1 MSNNEFPLMTSNNEH
16 GDTATQG
23 FNDAVEISMD
33 SNLATDP
40 SWTRGQRNNGTDV
53 FASVDW
59 DPNDQMIQMPDVLE
73 MEPGDHRTN
82 PHLLM
87 DRLRDRKHAMDS
99 APHVKI
105 VAPNEAGAFGFYWN
119 APSGSINAIQ
129 TFQVLTQDPH
139 RYRVKLHPWVASGSP
154 GVIWIGSDPGNV
166 QQAASNNLSLSAY
179 PLTAGNSNTFNEHE
193 FFWNDDMWASLDVSS
208 TVGTYLFV
216 TVERY
221 T

>member
-87 DRLRDRKHAMDS
+87 YRLRDRKHAMDS

-105 VAPNEAGAFGFYWN
+105 LAPNEAGAFGFYWN
-119 APSGSINAIQ
+119 APNGYINAIQ

-179 PLTAGNSNTFNEHE
+179 PLSAGNANAFNEME
-193 FFWNDDMWASLDVSS
+193 FFWNDDMWASLDVSA